1 MNQNTPQE
9 RQYFIFTPAKTL
21 ERFNA
26 AVDTKKIEGVL
37 SRSPVYDS
45 AAPFVK
51 INVTEMGND
60 NADDLYTCLK
70 SASILTTRTWA

>member
-26 AVDTKKIEGVL
+26 ALDTNKVDGVL
-37 SRSPVYDS
+37 SRSPVYNS
-45 AAPFVK
+45 SAPFVK
-51 INVTEMGND
+51 INVTEMGNG
-60 NADDLYTCLK
+60 NADDLYACLK

>member
-26 AVDTKKIEGVL
+26 LLYTKKIEGVL

-45 AAPFVK
+45 SAPFVK

>member
-1 MNQNTPQE
+1 MTIATPKE

-26 AVDTKKIEGVL
+26 AIDTKKIEGVL

-45 AAPFVK
+45 SIPFVK
-51 INVTEMGND
+51 INVTEMGNG